1 MDMKQIEQVI
11 AILQAGSFNRAAQA
25 LYISQPNLSY
35 SIKSLES
42 ELGYPIFERISTGVR
57 LTDPG
62 RRFLDYAQP
71 VYQQFQLLQTI
82 CSKAGQSGQPTLS
95 VSTSPLKF
103 VSNVFIALYQEYA
116 ETGAVLT
123 YREDTLLHI
132 FENVESSMADLG
144 IILFPSFQRK
154 TWMKLARL
162 KRLEYH
168 KLSAE
173 KPHVILG
180 CHNPLYVRKPLFV
193 SLEEML
199 PFPYIGCYPG
209 LFDGCDEHSALAQH
223 LYTQKRRG
231 ELTVSNRAMLYSLL
245 EKTPA
250 YSITSNNQNAYGK
263 QPAYENILAIPIRDP
278 GFSFEIGWI
287 IRTDAEF
294 SSLDSAFIS
303 ALCATITPDGPE
315 GKSCSGKSDVT

>member
-11 AILQAGSFNRAAQA
+11 AVLQAGSFNRAAQA

-62 RRFLDYAQP
+62 RRFLDYARP

-82 CSKAGQSGQPTLS
+82 CAKADQSGQPALS

-103 VSNVFIALYQEYA
+103 VSNIFIALYQKYA

-123 YREDTLLHI
+123 YREDTLLHTL
-132 FENVESSMADLG
+132 ENVESSMADLG

-154 TWMKLARL
+154 TWLKLIRL

-168 KLSAE
+168 KLSE
-173 KPHVILG
+173 ETPHVILS
-180 CHNPLYVRKPLFV
+180 CHNPLYKQRPLSV
-193 SLEEML
+193 SLDEML
-199 PFPYIGCYPG
+199 PYPYIGCYPG
-209 LFDGCDEHSALAQH
+209 LFDGCDEHSPLAQH
-223 LYTQKRRG
+223 LFTQKRRG
-231 ELTVSNRAMLYSLL
+231 KLTVSNRAMLYSLL

-263 QPAYENILAIPIRDP
+263 QPAYDNILAIPIREP
-278 GFSFEIGWI
+278 GFSFEIGWVT
-287 IRTDAEF
+287 RSDTEF
-294 SSLDSAFIS
+294 SALESAFLS
-303 ALCATITPDGPE
+303 ALCATVTPPAAE
-315 GKSCSGKSDVT
+315 